1 MTFRIY
7 SCRVITPLYKI
18 PKTLKLNDIYR
29 FELVK
34 FMYKLHHG
42 ALPKIYDKFFQSI
55 SCVHSY
61 QTRFANNQNYLI
73 RRVYKNSEKKT
84 MFQRDCTLDR
94 NRTEPCPMTSS
105 AYSIEIVSSRIM
117 NKFVFIFNMFGYM
130 PFCGYCIC
138 LLQEREA
145 FFFLFFLF
153 FCQFCVLLIVFLRR
167 DACRVFVHDG
177 AVFDLKRFGI
187 ARLDKVKVSSTSW
200 LLVYSSSV
208 CFRFTVMYHDK

>member
-145 FFFLFFLF
+145 FFFLFFLSILCF
-153 FCQFCVLLIVFLRR
+153 VDRLSASWRLSCVCAWWGCVRFDNVLGSPDWIRLRFLRR
-167 DACRVFVHDG
+167 PGC
-177 AVFDLKRFGI
+177 
-187 ARLDKVKVSSTSW
+187 
-200 LLVYSSSV
+200 
-208 CFRFTVMYHDK
+208 